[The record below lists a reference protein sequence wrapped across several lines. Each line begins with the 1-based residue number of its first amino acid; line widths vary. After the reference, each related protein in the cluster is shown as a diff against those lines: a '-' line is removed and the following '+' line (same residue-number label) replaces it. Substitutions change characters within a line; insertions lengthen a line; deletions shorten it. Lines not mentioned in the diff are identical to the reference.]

1 MSVGMYSR
9 SYGSGDEGK
18 KRPAGQEAPPVRR
31 EKQKKGA
38 PGQAPG
44 RTPAP
49 QAASRREREKGGKPE
64 PAHAAPPARQAGKGP
79 LSRIGQM
86 FEGLDTQDLLLIGLI
101 FLLALEG
108 ADDDILF
115 ILIALLFISS

>member
-1 MSVGMYSR
+1 MYSR

-49 QAASRREREKGGKPE
+49 QAASRQEREKGGKRE